1 MNIHYFMLLHF
12 GMMYYSTIV
21 KHFSIILKINSQ
33 VGKVLFCFSFRWFMH
48 RLLWGVRWVL
58 LSSFHEDSRFGTILL
73 KWKVNCKK
81 DFRTLSSFMFI
92 SVKRKYFPSQIIPR
106 LIEKFEVKW
115 IQVWKRTL
123 KVKVILYQ
131 LGNFIKIAYGYN
143 FIEN

>member
-1 MNIHYFMLLHF
+1 MNSHYFMLLHF
-12 GMMYYSTIV
+12 GIMYYSTLV
-21 KHFSIILKINSQ
+21 EHFSMILKINNQ
-33 VGKVLFCFSFRWFMH
+33 VGKVLLCFSFRWFVH
-48 RLLWGVRWVL
+48 CLLWGVRWVL
-58 LSSFHEDSRFGTILL
+58 LCFFHEDSRFGTILL
-73 KWKVNCKK
+73 KWKISWKK
-81 DFRTLSSFMFI
+81 DFRTLPSFMFI

-131 LGNFIKIAYGYN
+131 LGNFIKIALGYN